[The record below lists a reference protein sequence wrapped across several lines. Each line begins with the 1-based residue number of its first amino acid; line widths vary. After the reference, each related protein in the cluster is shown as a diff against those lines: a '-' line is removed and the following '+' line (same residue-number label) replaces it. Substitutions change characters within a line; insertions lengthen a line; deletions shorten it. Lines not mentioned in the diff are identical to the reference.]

1 MTEMEIRSSNGFSIT
16 FERFRLAP
24 PSPSSATDRGGVYQ
38 FRKSTG
44 GFRENRGRWCDYI
57 ARIRLTSSQSVEA
70 PTETGHR
77 HSVTNE
83 FSDQN

>member
-1 MTEMEIRSSNGFSIT
+1 MVSVLPLNASVSHLRHPVLQPTEAVFIN
-16 FERFRLAP
+16 FEKA
-24 PSPSSATDRGGVYQ
+24 Q
-38 FRKSTG
+38 G
-44 GFRENRGRWCDYI
+44 GFREIRGRWCDYI

-77 HSVTNE
+77 RSVTNE